1 MNLKLWYIT
10 FTLLINI
17 SVSINIIQCHDNE
30 KNCGNIYCIPQNYV
44 CCTDINNSPFYCN
57 KDQKCDLDGICTNK
71 AKMDDNNMIHN
82 IIFNN
87 NNIRNVYRYNNTLIT
102 TDYDKENDD
111 KTFVTSSY
119 FNVIIVF
126 MIASVLLMVL
136 IVWFYGCG
144 LRDRNLVKGRSRK
157 EFIYP
162 SYQSRSN
169 RNSYDKIK
177 KRLSKNKVKIIRI
190 IIIVF

>member
-1 MNLKLWYIT
+1 
-10 FTLLINI
+10 
-17 SVSINIIQCHDNE
+17 
-30 KNCGNIYCIPQNYV
+30 
-44 CCTDINNSPFYCN
+44 
-57 KDQKCDLDGICTNK
+57 
-71 AKMDDNNMIHN
+71 MIHN